1 MICLKDYLIKVLSYI
16 IFGCNPKISINFRCK
31 AHSLKSVLLYCINV
45 FGNKFFSLGI
55 VTA

>member
-31 AHSLKSVLLYCINV
+31 AHSLKSVLLYCI
-45 FGNKFFSLGI
+45 
-55 VTA
+55 T